1 MLRLYLLIFILGILG
16 STVYGAYWYYT
27 DTQNRM
33 VVLRENNVKLEQ
45 AADTLQQT
53 VDIMQIDA
61 ERNAQLN
68 KELTASLQKAE
79 QGLDGLRK
87 RLSQIDLTQEA
98 LNDPG
103 DLESRINRAVERLIN
118 DIKNDTSITSGDT
131 VDVQP

>member
-33 VVLRENNVKLEQ
+33 VILRENNVKLEQ